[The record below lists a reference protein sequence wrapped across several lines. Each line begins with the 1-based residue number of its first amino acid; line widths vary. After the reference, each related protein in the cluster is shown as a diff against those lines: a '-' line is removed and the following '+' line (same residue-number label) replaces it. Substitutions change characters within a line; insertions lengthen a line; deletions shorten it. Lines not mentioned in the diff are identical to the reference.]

1 MPSYSFSKNNKRTT
15 FTSSTSK
22 ANINDFVFRRAMLNM
37 TFGTISKTPEIY
49 SYPFFVTRKLIYG

>member
-1 MPSYSFSKNNKRTT
+1 MPSYTFCHVNKRST

-22 ANINDFVFRRAMLNM
+22 ANLNDFIFRRAMLNM

-49 SYPFFVTRKLIYG
+49 SYPFFVNRKLIYG